1 MIGKLRTRAGRLGAV
16 MAFLA
21 MLFAFTPML
30 EAAACS
36 AQGCSVVCK
45 EQLAA
50 GGDVQDTGQCSE
62 RHCICIA
69 GHCSHVGVWPAEPS
83 MITFVA
89 RPSAAAIIVA
99 EHAVSATFQTPERP
113 PRA

>member
-1 MIGKLRTRAGRLGAV
+1 
-16 MAFLA
+16 MAFFA
-21 MLFAFTPML
+21 MLFAFSPML

-36 AQGCSVVCK
+36 AQGCGVNCV
-45 EQLAA
+45 EQLTT
-50 GGDVQDTGQCSE
+50 GGDAQEPGQCSE

-99 EHAVSATFQTPERP
+99 EQAVSATSQTSESP